1 MSALEVDGEA
11 SFRLR
16 AKEVTSWSG
25 VCLSALPERQCTVP
39 TLSANGLEIDT
50 DDSAALKERAAN
62 MIGKHLGVN
71 INIKRSCKIGIRT
84 CLIELGNEVEKTA
97 ILRNRNKLK
106 NVEPKKIWITE
117 DLTKKEREKMKA
129 LRDKAREM
137 RDKGKTNI
145 AGLKNFFVFNSTLGN
160 KEGEELKK
168 ILYYY
173 PVIDNVDVQIKNVG
187 LVEGI
192 IQFTETFK
200 PSTPVKSL
208 RTTKTRHLYFQ
219 PEKDYWIV
227 MTLQINR
234 PSKEKDISHDAE
246 ELEDDVDD
254 SVYEAILKQSYYV
267 YRLFWNT
274 FESSKDITSLK
285 TSLDVFYR
293 TVSTSGVEPSDMQ
306 IIYQYLIGTLL
317 PANVEAELQGGSI
330 PRNAPS
336 PFAALR
342 HGRFII
348 GPSNVKLAK
357 TVGKIPKVYLFAS
370 GKAEEFHLVVYRAL
384 SATVCLFIKDFFR
397 SGVEPSD
404 MQIIYQYLIGTLLP
418 ANVEAEL
425 QGGSIPRNAPSPFAA
440 LRHGRFIIGPSNVKL
455 AKTVGKIPK
464 VYLFA
469 SGKAEEFH
477 LVVYR
482 ALSATVCLFIKGDAE
497 LTVDLFKELDEFIN
511 SKLISIV
518 SDIAEYCSKQVIT
531 PSNLPET
538 APRFIYFNKLNLAY
552 KSTVHLDNK
561 QSGNLSCPKEAMR
574 IAAEMKANIPFL
586 GSSGE
591 TIVKTM
597 NDYWVVMKLSNN
609 REFYIALQQKNA
621 SLIDINGEY

>member
-1 MSALEVDGEA
+1 M
-11 SFRLR
+11 
-16 AKEVTSWSG
+16 VT
-25 VCLSALPERQCTVP
+25 Q
-39 TLSANGLEIDT
+39 
-50 DDSAALKERAAN
+50 
-62 MIGKHLGVN
+62 
-71 INIKRSCKIGIRT
+71 
-84 CLIELGNEVEKTA
+84 
-97 ILRNRNKLK
+97 
-106 NVEPKKIWITE
+106 
-117 DLTKKEREKMKA
+117 
-129 LRDKAREM
+129 
-137 RDKGKTNI
+137 NI

-200 PSTPVKSL
+200 PSSPVKSL

-234 PSKEKDISHDAE
+234 PTKEKDISHDTE

-293 TVSTSGVEPSDMQ
+293 MYLQSIKLANADILNVFSGIQYLPLDKQTFLKVQCFVNSLESTYGIIQHSSFLYNDYLIWSGVEPSDMQ

-370 GKAEEFHLVVYRAL
+370 GK
-384 SATVCLFIKDFFR
+384 T
-397 SGVEPSD
+397 
-404 MQIIYQYLIGTLLP
+404 
-418 ANVEAEL
+418 
-425 QGGSIPRNAPSPFAA
+425 
-440 LRHGRFIIGPSNVKL
+440 
-455 AKTVGKIPK
+455 
-464 VYLFA
+464 
-469 SGKAEEFH
+469 EEFH

-561 QSGNLSCPKEAMR
+561 QSGNLSCPKESMR

-621 SLIDINGEY
+621 SLIDISEEVRRLCDTELKGIFFTQV